1 MKKLIL
7 SLAAFAAIGAYVVN
21 AQGQAPASATAD
33 KTANLPVKIGL
44 VDMARVF
51 KEYGKFTSLREELQA
66 EMVAMQDEAKSIKA
80 QVNKLAEQMKQLNA
94 DSPEYR
100 AIEEKIA
107 KQTSE
112 FEARMRLKQRD
123 LARRE
128 AEIFETVYM
137 EASDVVKQYAEYY
150 KFTIVMRF
158 NSESIDSDNP
168 QKLANGLNKLVIYH
182 RPQDDITDPVI
193 EYLNRKQDKKKTP
206 SATTTP
212 GPERI
217 GNGNTGSGATRT
229 K

>member
-7 SLAAFAAIGAYVVN
+7 SLAAFAAIGTSVVS
-21 AQGQAPASATAD
+21 AQAPAPATAD

-51 KEYGKFTSLREELQA
+51 KEYSKFTTLREELQA
-66 EMVAMQDEAKSIKA
+66 EMVAMQEEAKTIKV
-80 QVNKLAEQMKQLNA
+80 QVNKTAEQMKQLNQ
-94 DSPEYR
+94 DSPEFR
-100 AIEEKIA
+100 ALEEKIA

-112 FEARMRLKQRD
+112 FETRTRLKQRD

-128 AEIFETVYM
+128 AEIFETVYL

-193 EYLNRKQDKKKTP
+193 EYLNRQQDKKKKPAGTAAP
-206 SATTTP
+206 AT
-212 GPERI
+212 ERI
-217 GNGNTGSGATRT
+217 GSGTGAAGAAPTR
-229 K
+229 KQ